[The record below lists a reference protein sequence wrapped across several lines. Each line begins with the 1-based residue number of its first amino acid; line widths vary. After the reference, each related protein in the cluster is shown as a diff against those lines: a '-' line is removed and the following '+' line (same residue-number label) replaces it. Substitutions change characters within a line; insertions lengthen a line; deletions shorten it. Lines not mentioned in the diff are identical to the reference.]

1 MCHHRSFSLIVKLQ
15 PFFSKELSQQD
26 LPDTNKPEETY
37 YTQRYYQHRPSL
49 WYIRQCGI
57 HREVGGQWDGG
68 LSLEVWTR
76 LKALL
81 AILYWPLTSAPWL
94 PVLNP
99 NSELAW
105 DWMKTFKFVEVNVMV
120 GAGNGQTRK
129 CIKRISQGEENRK
142 LSMPSHAI
150 SGSDTKATFC
160 QARESQGLL
169 CFGFTV
175 TSMIM

>member
-1 MCHHRSFSLIVKLQ
+1 MQH
-15 PFFSKELSQQD
+15 FFSKELSQQD

-94 PVLNP
+94 PQLNP
-99 NSELAW
+99 NSELTW
-105 DWMKTFKFVEVNVMV
+105 DWMKSLKFAEVNITVC
-120 GAGNGQTRK
+120 AGSGQTRK
-129 CIKRISQGEENRK
+129 CMKKNSWRRIWQKK
-142 LSMPSHAI
+142 LSMLSLI
-150 SGSDTKATFC
+150 QCSGSDTNATFC

-175 TSMIM
+175 TSMGM

>member
-1 MCHHRSFSLIVKLQ
+1 MQH
-15 PFFSKELSQQD
+15 FFSKELSQQD
-26 LPDTNKPEETY
+26 LLDTNKPEEKY
-37 YTQRYYQHRPSL
+37 YTQRYYHHRPSL
-49 WYIRQCGI
+49 WHIRQCGI

-81 AILYWPLTSAPWL
+81 AILYWPLTSAPRL
-94 PVLNP
+94 PLLNP
-99 NSELAW
+99 NFELAG

-129 CIKRISQGEENRK
+129 CIKRISRGGYNRK

-160 QARESQGLL
+160 QSRESQGLP
-169 CFGFTV
+169 CFGFIV

>member
-1 MCHHRSFSLIVKLQ
+1 MCHHRSFSLVVKLQ
-15 PFFSKELSQQD
+15 LNFSKEHSQD

-81 AILYWPLTSAPWL
+81 AILY
-94 PVLNP
+94 
-99 NSELAW
+99 
-105 DWMKTFKFVEVNVMV
+105 
-120 GAGNGQTRK
+120 
-129 CIKRISQGEENRK
+129 
-142 LSMPSHAI
+142 
-150 SGSDTKATFC
+150 
-160 QARESQGLL
+160 
-169 CFGFTV
+169 
-175 TSMIM
+175 

>member
-1 MCHHRSFSLIVKLQ
+1 MQH
-15 PFFSKELSQQD
+15 FFSKELSQQD
-26 LPDTNKPEETY
+26 LLDTNKPEEKY
-37 YTQRYYQHRPSL
+37 YTQRYYHHRPSL
-49 WYIRQCGI
+49 WHIRQCGI

-94 PVLNP
+94 PLLNP

-129 CIKRISQGEENRK
+129 CIKRISWRRIWQK
-142 LSMPSHAI
+142 TLHAI
-150 SGSDTKATFC
+150 PHSMGLIKATFC